1 MRRDPALVRLSRDH
15 HQALVV
21 AQDLRRATQGTLNT
35 AIESFRMYWERD
47 GAEHFAAEEQILLPL
62 LAEQARQGES
72 VVTDVLIDH
81 LVLRDQADR
90 VLGRPSGS
98 DRLEDARAL
107 GTSLTEHV
115 RREDVR
121 RSATLHRRE
130 ERVLFPLLERVL
142 SADQLTDLADR
153 LEHTRLRYLSRSDYA
168 ADQEMAERWSGLNY
182 GPFPGPGDSE
192 GG

>member
-115 RREDVR
+115 RRE
-121 RSATLHRRE
+121 